1 MVASSKLAVALH
13 VVTALGYNEGVLV
26 TSDRLAESVKTNPV
40 VIRRILAEL
49 AHAGIVEARR
59 GKSGGASLAR
69 PASSIRL
76 VEIYRAVEGVASFCA
91 PAKQGNPACAVA
103 SCMPELINEI
113 IRDVDHAIEERLGQY
128 TVADLVARV
137 KK

>member
-13 VVTALGYNEGVLV
+13 IVTALGYNEGALV
-26 TSDRLAESVKTNPV
+26 TSEQLAESVKTNPV

-49 AHAGIVEARR
+49 AEAGIVEARR
-59 GKSGGASLAR
+59 GKSGGACLAR

-76 VEIYRAVEGVASFCA
+76 VEIYRAVEGLAPFCA
-91 PAKQGNPACAVA
+91 PAKPGNPACVVA
-103 SCMPELINEI
+103 SRMPSLIQEI
-113 IRDVDHAIEERLGQY
+113 IQDVDHAIDDRLGRY

-137 KK
+137 N